1 MNKYLAYLSCILLSS
16 ISVYLPA
23 QESYKP
29 ISDVEAFKTRLSAAA
44 GSTSTIVCD
53 FIQEK
58 NLVVLSE
65 KVISKGQFYFMKE
78 NNIRWEYLVPYKYL
92 IIISNDQLFTRDNNY
107 QKQFNIQSNSMF
119 REINRFIS
127 GCIQGEILKN
137 DKEYTF
143 EYYETAKNY
152 YVILI
157 PHSEQM
163 IQMINE
169 VRIWFDKNDLTV
181 SGLELVEPGQ
191 DYTRIEFINKKLNVE
206 IPIEKFSFK

>member
-1 MNKYLAYLSCILLSS
+1 M
-16 ISVYLPA
+16 
-23 QESYKP
+23 
-29 ISDVEAFKTRLSAAA
+29 SDVEAFKTRLSAAA

-143 EYYETAKNY
+143 EYYETVKNY
-152 YVILI
+152 HVILV
-157 PHSEQM
+157 PHSEKM
-163 IQMINE
+163 IQMISE